1 MADQVI
7 GSCSLCGGDVV
18 GHVGAW
24 YGVIPP
30 PPAVCTQC
38 GAREARQP
46 VIPMRPA
53 YPIKNPLTLY
63 GFMPHTICK
72 ENTDG

>member
-24 YGVIPP
+24 HGVIPP

-46 VIPMRPA
+46 VIQMRPA
-53 YPIKNPLTLY
+53 YRIENPLTLDGY
-63 GFMPHTICK
+63 MPKTIFG